1 MINTGQVSRDD
12 CVRRDAADPLA
23 SFRDEFDL
31 PAGVIYL
38 DGNSLGARP
47 RSASDGGPTGG
58 RGRVGR
64 RADPE
69 LEHRGLV
76 QPARRG
82 WVTSCR

>member
-1 MINTGQVSRDD
+1 MINTGTVSRND

-23 SFRDEFDL
+23 GFRDEFEL
-31 PAGVIYL
+31 PPGVIYL

-47 RSASDGGPTGG
+47 RSASAVARSGG

-76 QPARRG
+76 QPARAAG
-82 WVTSCR
+82 